1 MIDVERKS
9 ECLAICRD
17 LCKDAD
23 VFLALS
29 VVWQHAPEGVSM
41 DLNDVVAAAV
51 ELLAYALH
59 VDHIEVDCHLAA
71 GR

>member
-9 ECLAICRD
+9 KCRAICRD
-17 LCKDAD
+17 LCKEAD

-29 VVWQHAPEGVSM
+29 VVRQHAPEGVSM